1 PRPCGGPPRPCWART
16 ACLAPGL
23 PGAARAAS
31 SSAAPRAEEAAP
43 AGAAPKSLEERVGA
57 LEEAQRALEVRIAEV
72 EKLAKRKGM
81 WQMVMQYG
89 LGQVWG
95 SSLFGIYMLLEME
108 VVSWQDSLLPLLER
122 AGMEGYAERVDPTMG
137 NLIIAFIVNECVE
150 PIRFPFVIATG
161 APVVNAFRRLRQGK
175 AGPGSAQ
182 SKGMEETDC
191 GQERRGMKTRGGGYH
206 GHGHEVSLGLIEPS
220 FEHLHRAMICEP
232 LFRAPPWK
240 GVRCLLHSV
249 PIEVVSTL
257 LQFVVH
263 RRFLGRASFHIPPCL
278 MSGGCVALVLLSSG
292 LDESVVSVMRPYSIL
307 DMFCVCSVFGF
318 QGRGMFNNMGRDG
331 KLILEEAAGA
341 RNRFMQDLSPSCQLG
356 GGGTFGG

>member
-89 LGQVWG
+89 AGFAMWYATVWG

-182 SKGMEETDC
+182 TLATMSPRSYC
-191 GQERRGMKTRGGGYH
+191 
-206 GHGHEVSLGLIEPS
+206 VSSATLATMRPRTYCVNSLPMPPS
-220 FEHLHRAMICEP
+220 SPSPSASP
-232 LFRAPPWK
+232 
-240 GVRCLLHSV
+240 SV
-249 PIEVVSTL
+249 A
-257 LQFVVH
+257 FVVVVVLP
-263 RRFLGRASFHIPPCL
+263 RFC
-278 MSGGCVALVLLSSG
+278 CVN
-292 LDESVVSVMRPYSIL
+292 VM
-307 DMFCVCSVFGF
+307 G
-318 QGRGMFNNMGRDG
+318 
-331 KLILEEAAGA
+331 
-341 RNRFMQDLSPSCQLG
+341 
-356 GGGTFGG
+356 